1 MRSLQIR
8 GVLMTLTLLA
18 AGGLVGAD
26 AQDTADQGAIR
37 AVYDTY
43 MDSINNLN
51 ADQWL
56 AIWDDEGIK
65 MDPDTKAIEGK
76 PAITAAVKARFSS
89 FSAMAMEISVTEIV
103 VSGDY
108 AFARGTFHRSIT
120 VKAGSAPLLFDGKFV
135 SVLHRQDD
143 GSWKLF
149 RDIYNS
155 NGAPK

>member
-1 MRSLQIR
+1 MRSLRAQ
-8 GVLMTLTLLA
+8 GVLMTLALLA
-18 AGGLVGAD
+18 VGGVVGAH
-26 AQDTADQGAIR
+26 AQETADQSAIS

-43 MDSINNLN
+43 MDGINNLN
-51 ADQWL
+51 ADEWL
-56 AIWDDEGIK
+56 GIWDDDGIK

-76 PAITAAVKARFSS
+76 AAITAAVKARFSS
-89 FSAMAMEISVTEIV
+89 FSAMAMEISVAEIV

-108 AFARGTFHRSIT
+108 AFARGGFHRSIT

-135 SVLHRQDD
+135 SILRRQSD

-155 NGAPK
+155 NGGPK